1 MQKKFT
7 LQYNNSLHLMS
18 SASSATDLVHEYN
31 DATAA
36 DATLDGRLY
45 HMMYTRRSYMYEF
58 IMLFIISVIVL
69 SITLRNMASDTV
81 TTGGYIICCIV
92 LVLFI
97 IAVIM
102 YVVKLLGVNDTLAA
116 VDPVMREPSGSGGP
130 IIRIHYV

>member
-81 TTGGYIICCIV
+81 TTGGYIICCII

-97 IAVIM
+97 ISVIV
-102 YVVKLLGVNDTLAA
+102 YVVKFMGLKNPFAGL
-116 VDPVMREPSGSGGP
+116 EPGEPTASRGGP
-130 IIRIHYV
+130 VIRIHFV